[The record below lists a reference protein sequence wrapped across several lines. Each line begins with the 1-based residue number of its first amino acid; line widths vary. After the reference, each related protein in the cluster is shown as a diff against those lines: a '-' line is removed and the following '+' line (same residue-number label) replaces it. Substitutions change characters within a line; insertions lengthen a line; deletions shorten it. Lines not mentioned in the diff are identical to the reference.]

1 MDFNW
6 KGKTYSLPVT
16 LNQVTV
22 RQRIE
27 FDAQYRSEIV
37 QLQENVFRKDEE
49 GNELDVDEMDV
60 SLLNVSV
67 AAMNLS
73 FFTGIPMSEIDSEMS
88 VDDVMNLYFSC
99 FHQLYEEQENIQ
111 LQEEYL
117 FMDDFWKIETPVLS
131 HESKITF
138 NELITSKQVIKQ
150 MQELSAGKWD
160 AIPILAA
167 IYLKKEGEVFNESWL
182 SPGSERLEMMY
193 NLPMDIA
200 LAVAF
205 FLQNSMDQFLKTSV
219 YLQEEKTETG
229 QI

>member
-117 FMDDFWKIETPVLS
+117 FMDDFWKIEPPVLS

-182 SPGSERLEMMY
+182 SLGSERLEMMY

>member
-1 MDFNW
+1 MDFHW

-16 LNQVTV
+16 MNQITV

-27 FDAQYRSEIV
+27 FDAQYRDQII
-37 QLQENVFRKDEE
+37 QLQENVFRTDEE
-49 GNELDVDEMDV
+49 GNELEVDEMDV

-73 FFTGIPMSEIDSEMS
+73 YFTGIPMNEIDSEMS

-99 FHQLYEEQENIQ
+99 FHQLYEEQNNIE
-111 LQEEYL
+111 LREEYL
-117 FMDDFWKIETPVLS
+117 FRDEFWKIEPPVLS

-182 SPGSERLEMMY
+182 TPGNERLEMMY
-193 NLPMDIA
+193 DLPMDIA
-200 LAVAF
+200 LAIAF
-205 FLQNSMDQFLKTSV
+205 FLQSSMNMYLKTSASF
-219 YLQEEKTETG
+219 QGENPETD